1 MSDIFQTIDQWLAY
15 SFRAPWSAL
24 LIYGIFG
31 LASFVLCY
39 EWSRWYKNFQR
50 ERSFAIFAIA
60 KFFQGIAFTLAAL
73 VTADQPITDFRFLLS
88 WVRPAW
94 LLTLVFY
101 VWGIHTF
108 HWKIEKLLR
117 DRSKRT

>member
-1 MSDIFQTIDQWLAY
+1 MSSFIQSIDQWLAY

-31 LASFVLCY
+31 IASFVLCY
-39 EWSRWYKNFQR
+39 EWSRWYRHFQR
-50 ERSFAIFAIA
+50 ERSFAIFAVA

-73 VTADQPITDFRFLLS
+73 VTAKQPIMDFDFLLS

-101 VWGIHTF
+101 VWGVHTF
-108 HWKIEKLLR
+108 HWKIEALLR
-117 DRSKRT
+117 KRGQ